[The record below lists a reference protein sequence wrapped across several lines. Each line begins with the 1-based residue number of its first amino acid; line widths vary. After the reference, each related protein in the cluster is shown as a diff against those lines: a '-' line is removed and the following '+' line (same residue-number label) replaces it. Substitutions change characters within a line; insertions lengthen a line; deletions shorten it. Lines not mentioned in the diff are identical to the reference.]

1 MRVGEKTMQV
11 IDTAT
16 TGGRGKVYLKGRKYA
31 EWIKY
36 STPIAERQAACAD
49 AQPDM
54 ENCSNGIAPQ
64 PNTLT
69 EGAQKM
75 KVPIVSQ

>member
-1 MRVGEKTMQV
+1 M
-11 IDTAT
+11 
-16 TGGRGKVYLKGRKYA
+16 YLKGRKYA

-64 PNTLT
+64 PTDGGRT
-69 EGAQKM
+69 EDEGAYRPLNDQ
-75 KVPIVSQ
+75 VPV